1 MISNLNNRPQ
11 CMENRPIMLGDN
23 MEMSSN
29 NGEQFSRVVLI
40 SSLALMIGVGQ
51 IAPAW
56 AAIDNT
62 VTVTGSSPGNTDD
75 VTNTDSESADV
86 VDSAPA
92 LTVTKVADDATD
104 VAVGQTV
111 TYSYTVT
118 NSGNV
123 TMTAVS
129 LADVH
134 DGAGTAPTPVFTGT
148 PLTDNGTPGD
158 STDDDADDIWD
169 TLAPGD
175 TVNFTSS
182 YTVVQADL
190 NSNGGGDGDIDNT
203 ATATGTYG
211 GSPTNGFI
219 SYAIDLENIAATMT
233 IAKAADDTTD
243 VILGQLITYTYT
255 VTNTGN
261 VPIAGVVL
269 ADVHS
274 GSGPAPTP
282 GSETL
287 LTDNGAPLDSTDGA
301 SDGTW
306 DTLGPLDVIT
316 FTAGYT
322 VTQSDIDNLQ

>member
-1 MISNLNNRPQ
+1 MADKITIIADNLDAPL
-11 CMENRPIMLGDN
+11 P
-23 MEMSSN
+23 
-29 NGEQFSRVVLI
+29 NGARLSRIVSV
-40 SSLALMIGVGQ
+40 SSLALMISVVQ
-51 IAPAW
+51 VLPAL
-56 AAIDNT
+56 ATIDNT

-75 VTNTDSESADV
+75 VTNSDSESADV
-86 VDSAPA
+86 VDAAPA
-92 LTVTKVADDATD
+92 LTVTKVADDDTD

-111 TYSYTVT
+111 TYTYTVT

-134 DGAGTAPTPVFTGT
+134 DGAGTAPIPVFSGT
-148 PLTDNGTPGD
+148 PLTDNGTLGD
-158 STDDDADDIWD
+158 STDDSADNVWD

-175 TVNFTSS
+175 VVNFTSS

-211 GSPTNGFI
+211 GNPTNGAI
-219 SYAIDLENIAATMT
+219 SYAIDLEDVVATMSIT
-233 IAKAADDTTD
+233 KVADDTTD
-243 VILGQLITYTYT
+243 VVLNQLITYTYT

-261 VPIAGVVL
+261 VPITNVFL
-269 ADVHS
+269 SDVHN

-282 GSETL
+282 GSEAL
-287 LTDNGAPLDSTDGA
+287 LTDNGAVGDSTDGP

-316 FTAGYT
+316 FTGTYT